1 MPPDGGS
8 AALILIGDSAMM
20 APGCEM
26 KSHPGAPRNLP
37 SHPCKLAAKRLPP
50 LITPIALV
58 WTTFVAGCFYP
69 PRQKPL
75 TPNRTTVILNLPY
88 DLAWTTVQT
97 VVARNGYH
105 VVTDNPNNGTIE
117 AQAVGGGFTLDDADC
132 GKLRGIGGKVKEEP
146 DPDSS
151 AVYDFHIE
159 AREPHQSLVSIEA
172 TFTAPLHVPL
182 HPLTDIQCVSRGRQE
197 ARLLNEI
204 KAEGPQE
211 RRPVEHATPDILK
224 NPS

>member
-1 MPPDGGS
+1 
-8 AALILIGDSAMM
+8 
-20 APGCEM
+20 M
-26 KSHPGAPRNLP
+26 KFHPGAPQTQP
-37 SHPCKLAAKRLPP
+37 AHPGAFTAERFSS
-50 LITPIALV
+50 LITLIVPV
-58 WTTFVAGCFYP
+58 WITSIAGCFYP
-69 PRQKPL
+69 PQHKPL
-75 TPNRTTVILNLPY
+75 TPNRTTVSLDLPY
-88 DLAWTTVQT
+88 DLAWAAVQT

-117 AQAVGGGFTLDDADC
+117 AQAVGRGFTLDDADC

-151 AVYDFHIE
+151 AIYDFHIE
-159 AREPHQSLVSIEA
+159 AREPHQSVVRIEA

-182 HPLTDIQCVSRGRQE
+182 HPLTDLQCVSRGRQE

-204 KAEGPQE
+204 KAEAPKQ
-211 RRPVEHATPDILK
+211 RRPIEHAAPDILK

>member
-1 MPPDGGS
+1 
-8 AALILIGDSAMM
+8 
-20 APGCEM
+20 
-26 KSHPGAPRNLP
+26 
-37 SHPCKLAAKRLPP
+37 
-50 LITPIALV
+50 
-58 WTTFVAGCFYP
+58 
-69 PRQKPL
+69 
-75 TPNRTTVILNLPY
+75 
-88 DLAWTTVQT
+88 VQA

-159 AREPHQSLVSIEA
+159 AKAAHQSVVNIDA
-172 TFTAPLHVPL
+172 TFMAPLHVPL

-204 KAEGPQE
+204 KTEAPKQ
-211 RRPVEHATPDILK
+211 RRPIEHAEPDILK

>member
-1 MPPDGGS
+1 MR
-8 AALILIGDSAMM
+8 
-20 APGCEM
+20 
-26 KSHPGAPRNLP
+26 SHPGARRNLP
-37 SHPCKLAAKRLPP
+37 SHPRQLAAKRLPA
-50 LITPIALV
+50 LIISLALV
-58 WTTFVAGCFYP
+58 WIASIAGCFYP
-69 PRQKPL
+69 PQPKPL
-75 TPNRTTVILNLPY
+75 TPNRTSVTLDLPY
-88 DLAWTTVQT
+88 DLAWTAVQT

-105 VVTDNPNNGTIE
+105 VVTANPNNGTIE

-159 AREPHQSLVSIEA
+159 AKAAHQSFVNIDA

-182 HPLTDIQCVSRGRQE
+182 HPLTDIQCVPRGRQE

-204 KAEGPQE
+204 KTEAPKQ
-211 RRPVEHATPDILK
+211 RRPIEHAAPDILK